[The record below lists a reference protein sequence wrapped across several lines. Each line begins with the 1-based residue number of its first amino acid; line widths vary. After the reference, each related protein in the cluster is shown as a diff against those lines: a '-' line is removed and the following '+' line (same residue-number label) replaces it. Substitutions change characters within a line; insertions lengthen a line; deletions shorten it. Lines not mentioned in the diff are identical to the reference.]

1 MSETRV
7 QLLKM
12 PAKTTVK
19 HKIALV
25 GDSGVGKSKILSSYL
40 GERFNPLYVQTRERE
55 TKNTVV
61 NFGRRVVELQI
72 WDTPGNDLCR
82 TMTAAYLQEDVQGV
96 VVVFDVTNYDSFL
109 NVHHWVKTVEQYARQ
124 DNVNFVFVGNKTDME
139 EKRKVS
145 IEHGEELAKQKN
157 GAYIDA
163 SARMNSNI
171 DLIFQR
177 MTEIILGIDEGS
189 NTYNDR
195 KSGAGDSGNYNGRV
209 EQKRFCNFL

>member
-1 MSETRV
+1 
-7 QLLKM
+7 M

-61 NFGRRVVELQI
+61 NVGRRVVELQI
-72 WDTPGNDLCR
+72 WDTPGNDHFR
-82 TMTAAYLQEDVQGV
+82 TVTAAYVQEDVQGV

-145 IEHGEELAKQKN
+145 KEHGEEVGKLTSMTVTHFLPVQ
-157 GAYIDA
+157 
-163 SARMNSNI
+163 
-171 DLIFQR
+171 IFQR

-209 EQKRFCNFL
+209 EQKGFCSFL

>member
-1 MSETRV
+1 MDEKPVETRV

-61 NFGRRVVELQI
+61 NVGRRVVELQI
-72 WDTPGNDLCR
+72 CNIRLHSGQNAVDSQIIAKDTPGNDHFR
-82 TMTAAYLQEDVQGV
+82 TVTAAYVQEDVQGV

-145 IEHGEELAKQKN
+145 KEHGEEVGK
-157 GAYIDA
+157 
-163 SARMNSNI
+163 
-171 DLIFQR
+171 
-177 MTEIILGIDEGS
+177 T
-189 NTYNDR
+189 
-195 KSGAGDSGNYNGRV
+195 
-209 EQKRFCNFL
+209 